1 MVSCWKLNR
10 MYIDAVN
17 SDDTEEINRFF
28 DTVSEDERYFTRRR
42 YIWNLIRGKEFCRL
56 VAEWSIDWYRR
67 ASVLD
72 KTGNIAML
80 DVVRTLHWIMS
91 TETHEKIKRSLV
103 WKITKYAPI
112 VTIDTVPY
120 ISPERIRNILNSDR
134 WIVTDVAMEPIVNG
148 YSELLLDLTNTK
160 AALTAVGGLVSN

>member
-10 MYIDAVN
+10 TYIGAVN
-17 SDDTEEINRFF
+17 ADDTEEINRFF

-56 VAEWSIDWYRR
+56 VAEWVIDWYKRS
-67 ASVLD
+67 SVMD
-72 KTGNIAML
+72 DGNVAMA
-80 DVVRTLHWIMS
+80 DVIRVLHWIMS
-91 TETHEKIKRSLV
+91 TERHEKIKRSLV

-120 ISPERIRNILNSDR
+120 ISPERIQNILNSDR
-134 WIVTDVAMEPIVNG
+134 WIVTDNAMAPIVKS
-148 YSELLLDLTNTK
+148 YAEMVLDLTNTK